1 MSLAIRLSCNGRT
14 AFLARFEAL
23 NYFKSEKRYEM
34 LAILCVTSTMMK
46 IQFKTH
52 EKKDIYLPNAPKT
65 HLYRCSY
72 LFKVYSLLFRA
83 VLVHFEDIK
92 LIVLRVST
100 ILARGACE
108 HLLCKLALQN
118 LNLSLH
124 VTIFCNAVSRMS
136 RIPTNRLKKTENW
149 TNEWTN
155 EK

>member
-1 MSLAIRLSCNGRT
+1 
-14 AFLARFEAL
+14 
-23 NYFKSEKRYEM
+23 M

-100 ILARGACE
+100 ILARRGMRTLVVQTRASKFKSQPACYDI
-108 HLLCKLALQN
+108 L
-118 LNLSLH
+118 
-124 VTIFCNAVSRMS
+124 
-136 RIPTNRLKKTENW
+136 
-149 TNEWTN
+149 
-155 EK
+155 